1 MSRLFKVLFYSASLT
16 ALSLP
21 AYADYNLTIL
31 HTNDTHSRIEEVNK
45 YDATCSAKE
54 SAEQQCFGGMA
65 RLKAAIDAERTQGG
79 NLLVLDAGDQFQGS
93 LFFTTYKGVDNAEF
107 MNAIGYD
114 AMALGNHEFDLGQ
127 DGLAPFLNKI
137 QLPVLSA
144 NIESAATSP
153 IHGKFAPYLVK
164 TVGGEKIGIIGLTT
178 PDTEAIARPGNDLR
192 FLDAKAT
199 LQRVIPELKQQGVN
213 KIIALT
219 HLGYDEDK
227 KLAAELDDL
236 DAIIGGHSHTLL
248 ANNNS
253 RAAGAYPTLIK
264 NPSGKMV
271 PVVTAYAYTQYLG
284 KLELNFDDDGNLKSA
299 SGAPLRLD
307 ASIKPDEQLAK
318 RIAEMAKPIEE
329 LKNRR
334 VAETAKLID
343 GSASSCRK
351 EQCPM
356 GDLVTNAMLERVRDQ
371 GITAALIN
379 GGALRAS
386 IKEGEVTMGDVLVV
400 LPFQNTVATF
410 QLKGSDLRAAL
421 ENGVSQIE
429 KGSGRYPQVSGI
441 QFTMDVS
448 KPAGQRIGTIE
459 MQDASRNWQPL
470 DDDKLYALAATDYLR
485 TGGDGYTMI
494 AEKAEQ
500 AYDYGPS
507 LDQVV
512 AEYLQANSPY
522 SGEEQQPTKPATT
535 PAPQTYTVKKG
546 DSYWSIAQAHYGN
559 GMKWRDLFRHNP
571 HYKPRHLPVGATL
584 TIGTPAAP

>member
-1 MSRLFKVLFYSASLT
+1 MSGLFKILFCSASLA

-21 AYADYNLTIL
+21 AYADYTLTIL

-65 RLKAAIDAERTQGG
+65 RLKAAIDTERAKA
-79 NLLVLDAGDQFQGS
+79 NNVLVLDAGDQFQGS
-93 LFFTTYKGVDNAEF
+93 LFFTTYKGTDNAEF

-127 DGLAPFLNKI
+127 EGLAPFLNDI
-137 QLPVLSA
+137 RIPVLSA
-144 NIESAATSP
+144 NIESTATSP
-153 IHGKFAPYLVK
+153 IHGKFAPYLIK

-178 PDTEAIARPGNDLR
+178 PDTVAIARPGKDMR
-192 FLDAKAT
+192 FLDAKET
-199 LQRVIPELKQQGVN
+199 LQRTIPELKQQGIT

-219 HLGYDEDK
+219 HLGYDVDQQ
-227 KLAAELDDL
+227 LAAELNDL
-236 DAIIGGHSHTLL
+236 DAIVGGHSHTLL
-248 ANNNS
+248 GDNA
-253 RAAGAYPTLIK
+253 RASGPYPTLVK

-284 KLELNFDDDGNLKSA
+284 RLVLNFDDEGNLKTA
-299 SGAPLRLD
+299 SGSPLRLD
-307 ASIKPDEQLAK
+307 ASIKPDEQLAQ

-343 GSASSCRK
+343 GSAVSCRTQ
-351 EQCPM
+351 QCPM
-356 GDLVTNAMLERVRDQ
+356 GDLVTNAMLDRVRDQ

-386 IKEGEVTMGDVLVV
+386 IKAGEITMGDVLVV

-410 QLKGSDLRAAL
+410 QIKGSDLRAAL

-441 QFTMDVS
+441 KFTTDIV
-448 KPAGQRIGTIE
+448 KPAGQRIGTVEI
-459 MQDASRNWQPL
+459 QDADKNWQPL
-470 DDDKLYALAATDYLR
+470 DDTKLYGIAATDYLR

-494 AEKAEQ
+494 AEKAEK
-500 AYDYGPS
+500 AYDYGPA

-512 AEYLQANSPY
+512 AEYLQEHSPY
-522 SGEEQQPTKPATT
+522 AGEVQQPAKRPESKVAATYVI
-535 PAPQTYTVKKG
+535 QKG
-546 DSYWSIAQAHYGN
+546 DSYWSIAQALYGN
-559 GMKWRDLFRHNP
+559 GMKWKQLFQQNR
-571 HYKPRHLPVGATL
+571 HYKPRHLPVGASLKT
-584 TIGTPAAP
+584 GAPASP

>member
-1 MSRLFKVLFYSASLT
+1 MSRLFKILICSASLT

-21 AYADYNLTIL
+21 AYADYALTIL

-65 RLKAAIDAERTQGG
+65 RLKAAIDAERAKTD

-137 QLPVLSA
+137 RLPVLSA

-178 PDTEAIARPGNDLR
+178 PDTVAIARPGKDLR
-192 FLDAKAT
+192 FLDAKET
-199 LQRVIPELKQQGVN
+199 LQRLIPELKLQGVT

-219 HLGYDEDK
+219 HLGYDEDQ
-227 KLAAELDDL
+227 KLAAELEDL
-236 DAIIGGHSHTLL
+236 DAVVGGHSHTLL
-248 ANNNS
+248 GDN
-253 RAAGAYPTLIK
+253 AGASGPYPTLVK

-284 KLELNFDDDGNLKSA
+284 KLVLDFDDVGNLKSA
-299 SGAPLRLD
+299 SGSPIRLD
-307 ASIKPDEQLAK
+307 ASIKPDEQLAQ
-318 RIAEMAKPIEE
+318 RIAEMAKPIEA

-334 VAETAKLID
+334 VAETTKLID
-343 GSASSCRK
+343 GSAVSCRTQ
-351 EQCPM
+351 QCPM
-356 GDLVTNAMLERVRDQ
+356 GDLVTRAMLDRVRDQ

-386 IKEGEVTMGDVLVV
+386 IKAGEVTMGDVLVV

-410 QLKGSDLRAAL
+410 QIKGSDLRAAL

-429 KGSGRYPQVSGI
+429 KGAGRYPQVAGI
-441 QFTMDVS
+441 RFTMDIA
-448 KPAGQRIGTIE
+448 KPARQRIGTVE
-459 MQDASRNWQPL
+459 MQDTDKNWQPL
-470 DDDKLYALAATDYLR
+470 DDNKLYGIAATDYLR

-494 AEKAEQ
+494 AEKAEK

-507 LDQVV
+507 LDQVT
-512 AEYLQANSPY
+512 AEYLQAHSPY
-522 SGEEQQPTKPATT
+522 SGDTQQAAKA
-535 PAPQTYTVKKG
+535 PAPAAPQAYTIQKG
-546 DSYWSIAQAHYGN
+546 DSYWSIAEALYGN
-559 GMKWRDLFRHNP
+559 GMKWKELFQQNR
-571 HYKPRHLPVGATL
+571 HYKPRHLPVGANLKT
-584 TIGTPAAP
+584 GAPASP